1 MIVKIPVKVKGG
13 HHMTAA
19 EAYFYNEVTGLL
31 ESVPSI
37 IRGGE
42 VWIYTNHNTEY
53 TAVATEIAEE
63 TDGIYEQEL
72 SFEELYSE
80 EDAGQD
86 DTPDY
91 PVYNPGW
98 DDDDYVPLPPQ
109 SSTRSRPRTT
119 QPRSSPV
126 PPPLSWRR

>member
-1 MIVKIPVKVKGG
+1 
-13 HHMTAA
+13 MTAA

-63 TDGIYEQEL
+63 TDGIYKQEL

-109 SSTRSRPRTT
+109 IVYEESPEDNTT
-119 QPRSSPV
+119 EIV
-126 PPPLSWRR
+126 ACAAAAVVAALMAAFLIIERRR